1 MGAKERGSGEVED
14 RGEIG
19 KKFEMLAMEWELA
32 VGGSSFGAEK
42 YSHPAYQEIIAMG
55 SAAIPLLLRELEQR
69 PNHWFEAL
77 RAIACVNPIQPSD
90 RGRIKQMTAAWLQW
104 GQENGYQW
112 YAGEDGGPK

>member
-1 MGAKERGSGEVED
+1 
-14 RGEIG
+14 
-19 KKFEMLAMEWELA
+19 MEWELA

-77 RAIACVNPIQPSD
+77 RTIAGANPIQPSQ
-90 RGRIKQMTAAWLQW
+90 RGRIKQMAVAWLQW

-112 YAGEDGGPK
+112 